1 MGLFLIYL
9 FIFFY
14 IQLVE
19 HWYHWHSFVPGIN
32 KLCLRHLERVASPL
46 VSVYEGNELV
56 YIVQCVFFIQK
67 APYDS
72 AKLQYACVYLH
83 ITSYNPKDLM

>member
-1 MGLFLIYL
+1 M
-9 FIFFY
+9 
-14 IQLVE
+14 
-19 HWYHWHSFVPGIN
+19 
-32 KLCLRHLERVASPL
+32 
-46 VSVYEGNELV
+46 SVYEGNELV